1 MRTNRRGWTLA
12 AASVLVVASSV
23 GCSGGGDDEQSDAAD
38 AQVADEAGDAA
49 EVTAADVDASTAGGA
64 TGASGG
70 TARGVAGSASAP
82 VAEPI
87 SVAAGDVRVVR
98 TAALRVLVPDGDFG
112 VAFASATQVA
122 TTLGGFVQTSS
133 TSSYDEGDASG
144 EVTLRVPVD
153 RFDDAVEQLGALGE
167 VESTQ
172 VEGDDVTGELV
183 DMAARLRSMRA
194 EEEAL
199 NALLTEATNVNEILT
214 VRSTLSQVRQAIEQL
229 AAQEASLSDRAAFS
243 TVSVVLHEGG
253 HVAAAPPEDGDRSL
267 GDAIETAVD
276 VAETVVGAAIV
287 AVGFLLPFAPLAL
300 LAWIVVLRR
309 RRAGPVVA

>member
-1 MRTNRRGWTLA
+1 MRIDRRGWALA
-12 AASVLVVASSV
+12 AVSALAVVSGV
-23 GCSGGGDDEQSDAAD
+23 GCSGGGDDEGSALDTAGTAGQFA
-38 AQVADEAGDAA
+38 ADEADTGSSTGGSAGA
-49 EVTAADVDASTAGGA
+49 GGGSTGGSTA
-64 TGASGG
+64 SD
-70 TARGVAGSASAP
+70 SSP
-82 VAEPI
+82 VAAPI
-87 SVAAGDVRVVR
+87 SVVVGEVQVVR
-98 TAALRVLVPDGDFG
+98 TASLRVLVPDSDFG

-144 EVTLRVPVD
+144 EVTLRVPVA

-172 VEGDDVTGELV
+172 VEGDDVSGELV

-199 NALLTEATNVNEILT
+199 NALLAEATNVNEVLT
-214 VRSTLSQVRQAIEQL
+214 VRSTLAQVRQAIEQL
-229 AAQEASLSDRAAFS
+229 AAQEASLADRAAFS

-253 HVAAAPPEDGDRSL
+253 VAASASPSDDGDRSL
-267 GDAIETAVD
+267 GDAIGTAID

-287 AVGFLLPFAPLAL
+287 TVGFLLPFLPLAL
-300 LAWIVVLRR
+300 LGWFVVLRR
-309 RRAGPVVA
+309 RRAAAPPGAPA

>member
-1 MRTNRRGWTLA
+1 M
-12 AASVLVVASSV
+12 AASVLVVATSV
-23 GCSGGGDDEQSDAAD
+23 GCSGADDEQSSDAAPGG
-38 AQVADEAGDAA
+38 QVVDDAGDGA
-49 EVTAADVDASTAGGA
+49 EVTTADADAPTAIGATGGSGGA
-64 TGASGG
+64 T
-70 TARGVAGSASAP
+70 RGVAGSASAP
-82 VAEPI
+82 VAAPI
-87 SVAAGDVRVVR
+87 SVAAGEVRVVR
-98 TAALRVLVPDGDFG
+98 TASLRVQVPDGDFG

-133 TSSYDEGDASG
+133 TSSYDEGDAGG

-199 NALLTEATNVNEILT
+199 NALLLEATNINEVLT
-214 VRSTLSQVRQAIEQL
+214 VRGTLSQVRQSIEQL

-253 HVAAAPPEDGDRSL
+253 RAASAPPPDDGERSL

-287 AVGFLLPFAPLAL
+287 TVGFLLPFAPLAL
-300 LAWIVVLRR
+300 LAWFVLLRR
-309 RRAGPVVA
+309 RRAAETVAA